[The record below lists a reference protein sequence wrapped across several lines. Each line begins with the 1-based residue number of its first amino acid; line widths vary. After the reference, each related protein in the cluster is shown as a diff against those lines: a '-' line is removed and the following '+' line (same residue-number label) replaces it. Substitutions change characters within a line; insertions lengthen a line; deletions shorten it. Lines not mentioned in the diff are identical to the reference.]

1 MCYLCALF
9 FFFIAKQMEGK
20 QIMPTEDVTKRGV
33 GNYVMDLGTVK
44 WVVKVRLV
52 YPSN

>member
-1 MCYLCALF
+1 MCYLCAL

-33 GNYVMDLGTVK
+33 ENYVMDLGTVK